1 MACSLVLWRNDSILR
16 STNTNQPTP
25 LSLSSLT
32 LSTASSLPVLQ
43 VFRLLLFA
51 LQATQPTAFLLPC
64 FSHPPIFFPTTRIRH
79 YRAASRAFVGGERDE
94 ANRQRNS
101 VFLLITMYIYIYIR
115 CVYICR
121 FVGGEKYR
129 RLCGLSR
136 LVCPSVGLGVSHER
150 STRLKVRGV

>member
-16 STNTNQPTP
+16 STNTSQPTP
-25 LSLSSLT
+25 LSHPLRFRPQARYRFSKFSGCFFLR
-32 LSTASSLPVLQ
+32 SKLPSP
-43 VFRLLLFA
+43 LLF
-51 LQATQPTAFLLPC
+51 
-64 FSHPPIFFPTTRIRH
+64 FFPVFPILLSFFLQPGYAIIAQPAEHSSAGNAMRRIVSEI
-79 YRAASRAFVGGERDE
+79 ACFFLSRC
-94 ANRQRNS
+94 
-101 VFLLITMYIYIYIR
+101 TYIYIR